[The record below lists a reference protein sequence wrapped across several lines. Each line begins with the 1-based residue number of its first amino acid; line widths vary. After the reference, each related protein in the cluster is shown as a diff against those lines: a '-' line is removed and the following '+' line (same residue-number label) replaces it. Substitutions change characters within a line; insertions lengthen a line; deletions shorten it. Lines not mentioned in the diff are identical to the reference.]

1 MNTITLINL
10 EDAEFTAAVE
20 PNGDVELYGG
30 LTGDPA
36 YSVFTNLKELKLLVK
51 TLESLPERKS

>member
-36 YSVFTNLKELKLLVK
+36 YSVFT
-51 TLESLPERKS
+51 